1 MSGFIPSFL
10 NGSKVSIRIGE
21 KVVAYAQNVSISD
34 DMQVNP
40 VGQIGSYNTQALE
53 PTGYLAR
60 GSLTITHYSNIVLQK
75 LKEAD
80 PNLNNAPANIRQT
93 DTSATAAQDGNSL
106 LIRDFF
112 SPANLLLSRT
122 VNIDFYE
129 RKADSFNTS
138 GAEAGK
144 LNIKDFGSE
153 TNPPILTPIY
163 RMENA
168 RFTNYSTSFSPGS
181 LVQETFAFIGT
192 GLLDSR
198 AGEIS
203 KQE

>member
-10 NGSKVSIRIGE
+10 NGSKVSIRVGD

-40 VGQIGSYNTQALE
+40 VGQIGAYNIQALE

-60 GSLTITHYSNIVLQK
+60 GTLTITHYSNLVLNK

-80 PNLNNAPANIRQT
+80 ANLNNAPANVRQT

-122 VNIDFYE
+122 VNIDFFE
-129 RKADSFNTS
+129 RKSDSFETS

-144 LNIKDFGSE
+144 LNIDNFGDES
-153 TNPPILTPIY
+153 PIY